1 MWSRSAIVWD
11 NGENEAKRKSSTKTY
26 YSTMCNG
33 SCFFCNFWN
42 VLASKSPSC
51 FPLGTRAAR
60 VYLLIPFT
68 HWSKKSSTSH
78 SLAIL
83 SWLFLSSQETL
94 YLKISEMPEQIPDIS
109 LTQSTCLNL
118 VWVQV
123 EQVTL
128 TEAKEGSVLEG
139 LHKRR
144 SMSLGIVL
152 WLEQNY
158 PTNPCTGDLVPNTIV
173 ERYWNLW

>member
-1 MWSRSAIVWD
+1 MER
-11 NGENEAKRKSSTKTY
+11 TKQKGNPAQRH

-51 FPLGTRAAR
+51 FPLGTRGAR

-128 TEAKEGSVLEG
+128 TEARERRECAWRVAQEKVNVTWHSAMAWAELPHKSMHWWSGPQYNRREILEPLIG
-139 LHKRR
+139 
-144 SMSLGIVL
+144 
-152 WLEQNY
+152 N
-158 PTNPCTGDLVPNTIV
+158 
-173 ERYWNLW
+173 